1 VRVGACS
8 RLINGYY
15 SHQEAIVAESPERI
29 ALETDRSSTSRRA
42 DSTTDAVPGL
52 TPAGAAVLQQA
63 AHIVR
68 PLVRLL
74 LEHGVTFPQLAD
86 TLKGVF
92 IEAAQ
97 RNMAHRPG
105 RMTDS
110 EVAVRTG
117 IHRKDVKRLRS
128 EIAADEPR
136 AADDGPRSLTS
147 AVFTRWL
154 SDPTY
159 CDKVGEPK
167 ALARAGD
174 SPQSFETLV
183 RSISKDV
190 HPRTVLNEL
199 ERLNLVLVENDSVQL
214 KVNAFVPNADFAQM
228 LRYMGENLHDHAAAA
243 VRNMLGTAPKFLEQS
258 VYSDAIRVEGVDE
271 LAGLARREW
280 TQLLKTVVP
289 EVARYEPNEQENAGG
304 GETPAQCAR
313 VRLGMYFYAEDVNP
327 PPEHPQQQPHGARR
341 TT

>member
-1 VRVGACS
+1 V
-8 RLINGYY
+8 
-15 SHQEAIVAESPERI
+15 AITRKNPPERI
-29 ALETDRSSTSRRA
+29 ALETDRTFTPSRA

-52 TPAGAAVLQQA
+52 TPAGTAVLQQA
-63 AHIVR
+63 AHILR

-74 LEHGVTFPQLAD
+74 LEHGVTYPQLAD
-86 TLKGVF
+86 ALKSVF

-97 RNMAHRPG
+97 RNVAPHPG

-128 EIAADEPR
+128 EIAADAPR
-136 AADDGPRSLTS
+136 TPEEGPRSLTS

-154 SDPTY
+154 TDPAY

-174 SPQSFETLV
+174 GPHSFEALV
-183 RSISKDV
+183 QSISKDV

-199 ERLNLVLVENDSVQL
+199 ERLNLVFVKRDSVQL

-228 LRYMGENLHDHAAAA
+228 LEYMGANLHDHAAAA
-243 VRNMLGTAPKFLEQS
+243 VRNVLGTAPKFLEQS
-258 VYSDAIRVEGVDE
+258 VYSNAIRAEGVDE

-280 TQLLKTVVP
+280 THILKTVVP
-289 EVARYEPNEQENAGG
+289 EVARYEQNEQENAAGA
-304 GETPAQCAR
+304 GEAPARCAR
-313 VRLGMYFYAEDVNP
+313 VRLGMYFYAEDGSP
-327 PPEHPQQQPHGARR
+327 PLDHPQQPHSPRR